1 MASKLKIT
9 GFLFAVLILFSGVS
23 QAAVLLDRVVAVV
36 NKDVITWSE
45 LYRAMEFEASSTV
58 KAMGDAERS
67 RVFRDNEAYFLEIMI
82 DMKLQLQ
89 AAKKQDIEAG
99 KDEVNEAI
107 DNVRKKY
114 SMDDKEFS
122 ESLKKE
128 GFTLNDYRK
137 RIAEQIVLSKV
148 VSQEVRNKIV
158 ISDKDI
164 DEYLAKNKD
173 AGYRLRQ
180 IIFNKPVNDA
190 EKKALEVRI
199 EEVSQRL
206 RNGEDFARLAAQ
218 YSDDPSGKA
227 GGDLGFIK
235 KEYLI
240 KEFREA
246 LSDMKIGEVSK
257 PFVTARG
264 VHIIKLEDSSDA
276 TKLGAGTNDELK
288 EIVKK
293 KLFDKRL
300 SEDLKNW
307 VRSLRERAYV
317 EVRL

>member
-1 MASKLKIT
+1 MGFKFKLS
-9 GFLFAVLILFSGVS
+9 GFLLSLVVLFAGPSHAS
-23 QAAVLLDRVVAVV
+23 VLLDRVVAVV

-58 KAMGDAERS
+58 KAMAGAEKT
-67 RVFRDNEAYFLEIMI
+67 RVFRENESYFLESMI
-82 DMKLQLQ
+82 DVKLQLQ
-89 AAKKQDIEAG
+89 AAKKLDIEAG
-99 KDEVNEAI
+99 KDEVREAI

-114 SMDDKEFS
+114 SMGDEEFS

-128 GFTLNDYRK
+128 GFTLNDYMK

-158 ISDKDI
+158 VTDKEI
-164 DEYLAKNKD
+164 EEYLAKNKD

-180 IIFNKPVNDA
+180 IFFNKPKNNA
-190 EKKALEVRI
+190 EKKALEVRL

-206 RNGEDFARLAAQ
+206 RNGDDFAALAAQ
-218 YSDDPSGKA
+218 YSDDPAGKA

-235 KEYLI
+235 KEFLV
-240 KEFREA
+240 KEFLEVIA
-246 LSDMKIGEVSK
+246 EMKIGEVSK
-257 PFVTARG
+257 PFLTARG
-264 VHIIKLEDSSDA
+264 EHIIKLEDSSDISKIGSG
-276 TKLGAGTNDELK
+276 TKDELK

-293 KLFDKRL
+293 KLFDRRL

-307 VRSLRERAYV
+307 IRSLRERAYV

>member
-1 MASKLKIT
+1 MAFKFKLT
-9 GFLFAVLILFSGVS
+9 GFLLAVIVLFSGVS
-23 QAAVLLDRVVAVV
+23 QAAVLLDRVAAVV

-45 LYRAMEFEASSTV
+45 LYQAMEFEASTTV
-58 KAMGDAERS
+58 KALGEAERS

-89 AAKKQDIEAG
+89 AAKKLDIEAG
-99 KDEVNEAI
+99 KEEVNEAI

-180 IIFNKPVNDA
+180 IIFNTPVNDA
-190 EKKALEVRI
+190 EKKALEARI

-206 RNGEDFARLAAQ
+206 QKGEDFARLAAQ
-218 YSDDPSGKA
+218 YSDDPSGKT

-264 VHIIKLEDSSDA
+264 VYIIKLEDSSDA
-276 TKLGAGTNDELK
+276 GKIGAGTNEELR
-288 EIVKK
+288 ELIKK
-293 KLFDKRL
+293 KLFDRRL